1 MRGLILSFDAETGG
15 GLISG
20 DDGNRYAFSAMD
32 VRGDLPAVGASVDFV
47 PAEGYA
53 REVIALAV
61 PAPAATPSYAPAV
74 RQDYTGEDLSL
85 WDYFVRAVTSHYA
98 QGSGRARRKEF
109 WGFALFSNLFAFAP
123 ILIGLIAAAVTD
135 PSMESDAA
143 MVMFGTGFAV
153 FGLLMM
159 AMLIPSICVYVRRLH
174 DVGMSGWLYL
184 LGLVPFGNVFLLVV
198 SLMPSQQQTN
208 QYGPIPT
215 PRPPSAI

>member
-1 MRGLILSFDAETGG
+1 MRGLILSFDADTGG

-53 REVIALAV
+53 REVIALAPQAPV
-61 PAPAATPSYAPAV
+61 ATPSPAPA
-74 RQDYTGEDLSL
+74 RIDYTGEDLSL
-85 WDYFVRAVTSHYA
+85 WDYFVRAVTSRYA
-98 QGSGRARRKEF
+98 EGSGRARRKEF
-109 WGFALFSNLFAFAP
+109 WGFVLFSNVFAFGP
-123 ILIGLIAAAVTD
+123 ILIGLVAAALTD

-143 MVMFGTGFAV
+143 VAMFGTGFAV
-153 FGLLMM
+153 FGLLML
-159 AMLIPSICVYVRRLH
+159 AMLIPSICMYVRRLH

-184 LGLVPFGNVFLLVV
+184 LGLVPFGNIFLLVV
-198 SLMPSQQQTN
+198 SLMQSQQQTN

>member
-1 MRGLILSFDAETGG
+1 MRGLILSFDADTGG

-47 PAEGYA
+47 PADGYA
-53 REVIALAV
+53 REVIALTV
-61 PAPAATPSYAPAV
+61 QAPVATPSSTPA
-74 RQDYTGEDLSL
+74 QADYTGEDLSL
-85 WDYFVRAVTSHYA
+85 WGYFVRAITSRYA
-98 QGSGRARRKEF
+98 EGSGRARRKEF
-109 WGFALFSNLFAFAP
+109 WGFVLFSNLFAFGP
-123 ILIGLIAAAVTD
+123 ILIGLVAAALKD

-143 MVMFGTGFAV
+143 VAMFSTGLAV
-153 FGLLMM
+153 FGLLML
-159 AMLIPSICVYVRRLH
+159 AMLIPSICMYVRRLH

-184 LGLVPFGNVFLLVV
+184 LALVPFGNIFLFVV
-198 SLMPSQQQTN
+198 SLMPSQEQTN